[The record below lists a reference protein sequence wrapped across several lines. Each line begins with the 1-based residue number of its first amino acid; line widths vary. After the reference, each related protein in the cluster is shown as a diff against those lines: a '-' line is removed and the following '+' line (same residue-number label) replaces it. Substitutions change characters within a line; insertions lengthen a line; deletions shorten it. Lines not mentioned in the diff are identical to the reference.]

1 MSEFSDLMHQ
11 GTAELL
17 ATIGEPATLILG
29 KESYHVSA
37 AVSSLP
43 VAYPVAL
50 GGAVVECSATAIV
63 PRDGVPSI
71 APGAFLSVAGVTYE
85 VARVSSASYDPS
97 YRLELTRRRTPVTLR
112 SS

>member
-1 MSEFSDLMHQ
+1 MSDFSDLLHQ

-17 ATIGEPATLILG
+17 STIGEPASLAIG
-29 KESYHVSA
+29 KESYSVTA

-43 VAYPVAL
+43 VAYPIAL
-50 GGAVVECSATAIV
+50 GGAVVECSATAII
-63 PRDGVPSI
+63 PREGIPHL

-85 VARVSSASYDPS
+85 VARVSSASYDPT
-97 YRLELTRRRTPVTLR
+97 YRLELTRRRAPISLR